1 MRLRVPDVD
10 DPDFVAEV
18 TFGHEGGRLALAGS
32 ADASAS
38 ARFREL
44 IDGVHAQLCG
54 RRARAVVID
63 MQALDRMAA
72 GCFRELVA
80 WVGRLQQL
88 APAERYQIRVR
99 PNPAIAWQDGA
110 VRALACF
117 DTSIVVVVVET

>member
-18 TFGHEGGRLALAGS
+18 TFGHDGGRLALVGS
-32 ADASAS
+32 ADAGVS

-44 IDGVHAQLCG
+44 IDELHAQMCG
-54 RRARAVVID
+54 RRGRAVVVD

-80 WVGRLQQL
+80 WVGKLQEL
-88 APAERYQIRVR
+88 PPAERYQLRVR
-99 PNPAIAWQDGA
+99 ANPAIAWQDGA
-110 VRALACF
+110 VRGLACF
-117 DTSIVVVVVET
+117 DTAIVVVEA